1 MKVSK
6 KIMSFLLAAVVLLGS
21 LCLSG
26 CGSEPPA
33 LEDVYDR
40 LVYVI
45 EESMEINTVIFG
57 EGLPVYE
64 QGSDLCELNRTYYG
78 FNKYGVEMVMP
89 YSRYGSTGEIRA
101 AMARVYSKA
110 YRESLDEMLF
120 TGYAYS
126 ELQDAVMPAKYT
138 EDIYGFYQ
146 SEDAATLVGGMRFY
160 DYASIT
166 LLDSSN
172 AQYLKVSVR
181 SYSDKTP
188 NQWED
193 RELTFVYE
201 NNNWYLDVPSC

>member
-1 MKVSK
+1 MRASK
-6 KIMSFLLAAVVLLGS
+6 KIISFLLAAFVLLGS
-21 LCLSG
+21 LCLSS
-26 CGSEPPA
+26 CGSDAPA

-45 EESMEINTVIFG
+45 EESMVVNTVIFG

-64 QGSDLCELNRTYYG
+64 PESDLAELKNLYYG
-78 FNKYGVEMVMP
+78 FNKYGVEYVMP
-89 YSRYGSTGEIRA
+89 YARYGNTEEIRA

-110 YRESLDEMLF
+110 YRDSLEEMLF

-126 ELQDAVMPAKYT
+126 ELQDAVIPAKYT
-138 EDIYGFYQ
+138 EDMYGFYQ
-146 SEDAATLVGGMRFY
+146 SEDTATLVGGMRFY
-160 DYASIT
+160 DYASMK

-172 AQYLKVSVR
+172 AQYLKVSIR

-201 NNNWYLDVPSC
+201 NDNWYLDVPSC